1 MKRFFTT
8 VLLVSLLVTVNSVW
22 ATGDNKK
29 DTKPAKVENV
39 EKKATATKE
48 TKSACCSEVKEGC
61 AASCCTT
68 KATESKS
75 CCSETKVT
83 AAKATASDCCTN
95 ATAAK
100 ETQKSSGKKS
110 N

>member
-8 VLLVSLLVTVNSVW
+8 VLIVSLFMTVNSVW

-39 EKKATATKE
+39 EKKATTAKE
-48 TKSACCSEVKEGC
+48 TKSACCAEVKEGC
-61 AASCCTT
+61 AASCCAT

-75 CCSETKVT
+75 CCSETKAT
-83 AAKATASDCCTN
+83 AAKATTDCCTN
-95 ATAAK
+95 TTTAK